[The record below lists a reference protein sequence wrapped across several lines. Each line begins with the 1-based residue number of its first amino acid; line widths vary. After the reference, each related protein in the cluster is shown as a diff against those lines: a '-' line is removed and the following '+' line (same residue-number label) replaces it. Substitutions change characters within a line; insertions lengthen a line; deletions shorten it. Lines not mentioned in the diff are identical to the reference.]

1 MIDSDIMK
9 YAMSKNKKITNW
21 VTKHKKDP
29 FVKKSKE
36 DNYRSRAV
44 YKLIEIHNKYK
55 IFSNSNFIID

>member
-9 YAMSKNKKITNW
+9 YVMSKNKKITNW

-44 YKLIEIHNKYK
+44 YKLIEINNKYK
-55 IFSNSNFIID
+55 IYA